1 MICNYFGKNS
11 RLVQQQG
18 FTLIE
23 LMITLIIAGIL
34 LTLALPSFTDLMIS
48 NNVTSTTNRLIHD
61 LNLARSEAT
70 SRGTSV
76 AVVSKSDSSNWS
88 SGWDVEPVK
97 SSDGTVLP
105 GVTVLHSD
113 AGVDTGS
120 GYKVTAKSI
129 AGGATGSGPTPSDS
143 RVIFTAQ
150 GNLILKAQ
158 SYQINVCRPDSK
170 PKRSQ
175 WITVAASGIV
185 QSQVDTS
192 PSSAPGC

>member
-1 MICNYFGKNS
+1 MICNYCGKNS

-23 LMITLIIAGIL
+23 LMITIMIAAIL
-34 LTLALPSFTDLMIS
+34 VTLALPSFKEITLR

-70 SRGTSV
+70 SRGTLV
-76 AVVSKSDSSNWS
+76 AVVSKSGSNNWS

-97 SSDGTVLP
+97 SDGTVPSPATL
-105 GVTVLHSD
+105 LHSD
-113 AGVDTGS
+113 AGVDSGS
-120 GYKVTAKSI
+120 GYKVTAKAF
-129 AGGATGSGPTPSDS
+129 AGVATGSGPTASDS

-150 GNLILKAQ
+150 GNLIPKAQ

-170 PKRSQ
+170 PKLSQ
-175 WITVAASGIV
+175 WITVMASGIV
-185 QSQVDTS
+185 RSQIDTS
-192 PSSAPGC
+192 SSSAPGC